1 MGNAEGT
8 RVSLDHFLTILAM
21 AAVTYGIRASGLLLA
36 ERLPST
42 GFIALWLKHIPGA
55 VLAALVAPA
64 IVNGGPA
71 AWAAAACAATAYA
84 LTRNIL
90 ATIVVG
96 VVAVVIARH
105 FLGG

>member
-1 MGNAEGT
+1 M
-8 RVSLDHFLTILAM
+8 SLDHFLTILAM
-21 AAVTYGIRASGLLLA
+21 AAVTYGIRLGGLLLS
-36 ERLPST
+36 ERLPTT
-42 GFIALWLKHIPGA
+42 GFVAVWLKHIPGA

-64 IVNGGPA
+64 IASGGPDE
-71 AWAAAACAATAYA
+71 WAAAACAALAYA

-105 FLGG
+105 FFGA

>member
-1 MGNAEGT
+1 MPAEA
-8 RVSLDHFLTILAM
+8 LFTILAM
-21 AAVTYGIRASGLLLA
+21 AAVTFGIRAGGLLLA
-36 ERLPST
+36 ERLPTT

-64 IVNGGPA
+64 IANGGPDE
-71 AWAAAACAATAYA
+71 WAAAVCAALAYA

-105 FLGG
+105 LIGG